1 MQMKSPKAEQ
11 KAVILG
17 VYRPFSGDQRS
28 MFLSVEVQ
36 VLFIFLQSKLV
47 PKALS
52 SALFAASPISLFVL
66 FQIFKSFVYG
76 FNFELSYI
84 C

>member
-11 KAVILG
+11 KGVILG
-17 VYRPFSGDQRS
+17 VYRPYSGDQRS
-28 MFLSVEVQ
+28 VFLLVE
-36 VLFIFLQSKLV
+36 VLFIFIQSKLV

-66 FQIFKSFVYG
+66 FQIF
-76 FNFELSYI
+76 
-84 C
+84 